1 MGKNM
6 KVVSLKLPE
15 KAATILKKH
24 MADNYAYDGYV
35 FPELNGLKEDDYE
48 EIFKRTNTATS
59 KFNKHL
65 KDIAGIAKS
74 KRN

>member
-1 MGKNM
+1 
-6 KVVSLKLPE
+6 
-15 KAATILKKH
+15 